1 MGKKLYV
8 GNVSFDMT
16 DEELEG
22 AFSEFGE
29 IVSAVV
35 VKDRISGRSRG
46 FGFVEFASE
55 ESAQSAK
62 AAMNGKSLKGRA
74 LKVDEAREQR
84 QDRRGND
91 RGDRGF
97 DRRRRF

>member
-1 MGKKLYV
+1 MAKKLYV
-8 GNVSFDMT
+8 GNLSFDMT
-16 DEELEG
+16 DEELEA

-46 FGFVEFASE
+46 FGFVEFSTDE
-55 ESAQSAK
+55 RAQNAK
-62 AAMNGKSLKGRA
+62 NGMNGKDIKGRA

-84 QDRRGND
+84 RDRSG
-91 RGDRGF
+91 GDDF
-97 DRRRRF
+97 NRRRRF